1 MPGHEIIVVGASAGG
16 VEAVPRLIASLPQ
29 NLPASIFVVLHIP
42 ALGPDL
48 LAEIVGRNAA
58 LTVKNAVDG
67 EVIEPGRVY
76 LAPPDQHLQVELGI
90 VRLTRGPR
98 ENRHRPA
105 IDALFRSAAEAYG
118 PRVTG
123 VVLSGYLDDGTAGL
137 NSVKTH
143 GGIAIVQDP
152 KDAAAPGMPESALR
166 NVKVDHCLPLA
177 DIGPLLVRL
186 VSTPTIRPEIA
197 LEKPKE
203 KRQMSPKDMKTRF
216 GPPTPFVCPECNGPL
231 WETQVGTA
239 PLQFRCHVGHSYS
252 PDSLLADHADALER
266 ALWSAVRTFDE
277 QAALLRR
284 LGERRQ
290 LTQSYNTDLETRA
303 AKFEGDA
310 EAIRKLLQ
318 ATPSKPTRSI
328 HEFN

>member
-1 MPGHEIIVVGASAGG
+1 MIGHEIIVVGASAGG
-16 VEAVPRLIASLPQ
+16 VDAVPRLIESLPAD
-29 NLPASIFVVLHIP
+29 LPASIFVVLHIP

-48 LAEIVGRNAA
+48 LAEIVGRRAA
-58 LTVKNAVDG
+58 LKVSNGVDG
-67 EVIEPGRVY
+67 EKILPGHVY
-76 LAPPDQHLQVELGI
+76 LAPPDFHLQLEAGR

-123 VVLSGYLDDGTAGL
+123 VVLTGYLDDGTAGL

-143 GGIAIVQDP
+143 GGVAVVQDP
-152 KDAAAPGMPESALR
+152 KEAAAAGMPASALR
-166 NVKVDHCLPLA
+166 NVEVDYCVPLA
-177 DIGPLLVRL
+177 EIGPLLIRL
-186 VSTPTIRPEIA
+186 ATAQTGA
-197 LEKPKE
+197 KPKAKKVPSPAE
-203 KRQMSPKDMKTRF
+203 KRQMSPKEMAQKF
-216 GPPTPFVCPECNGPL
+216 GPPTGFICPECNGPL
-231 WETQVGTA
+231 WETKTGRS
-239 PLQFRCHVGHSYS
+239 LQFRCHVGHAYS
-252 PDSLLADHADALER
+252 PDSLMADHADGLER

-284 LGERRQ
+284 LGERRFHSQ
-290 LTQSYNTDLETRA
+290 AYGSDLELRA

-318 ATPSKPTRSI
+318 AKR
-328 HEFN
+328 